1 MRPSDIPGDYTE
13 KTQSTHIKH
22 SIGPQVDDEPFHI
35 MAVRSPVTR
44 NLISRFDDIRDEI
57 VESFKEYIPLTEGK
71 LG

>member
-1 MRPSDIPGDYTE
+1 MKY
-13 KTQSTHIKH
+13 

-35 MAVRSPVTR
+35 MTVRSPVTR

-71 LG
+71 LEWKKVYGDTTYPAYT

>member
-1 MRPSDIPGDYTE
+1 M
-13 KTQSTHIKH
+13 KH

-35 MAVRSPVTR
+35 MAIRSPVTR

-71 LG
+71 LE

>member
-1 MRPSDIPGDYTE
+1 MKY
-13 KTQSTHIKH
+13 

-35 MAVRSPVTR
+35 MTVRSPVTR